1 MREIR
6 LSGSFKQSL
15 NKFQAASEVFTRGL
29 YLWQLKKGPP
39 SPSDLQ
45 GGAEG
50 HCFVIFYG

>member
-15 NKFQAASEVFTRGL
+15 NKFQAASEVFTRAL